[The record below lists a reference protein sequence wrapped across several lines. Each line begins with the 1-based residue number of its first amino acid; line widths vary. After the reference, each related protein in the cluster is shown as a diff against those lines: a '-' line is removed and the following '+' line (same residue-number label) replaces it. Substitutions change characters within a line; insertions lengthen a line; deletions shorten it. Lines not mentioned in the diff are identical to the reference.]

1 VRRTPEL
8 QSSYMLR
15 VRNACLILVCAA
27 TSALAAPPPAPAV
40 ALQYD
45 RLASALTLLS
55 DADHKVV
62 DQAVELI
69 REGQHAGALARLSTL
84 THSNP
89 DNSSLRI
96 LMAYAQLQLG
106 NLTGAFDEAKRAHDA
121 PNGNSYRCYFLAK
134 IAFLTGDN
142 VTCRRELN
150 HAKNAGD
157 MPEEVRQLQS
167 DLKKAKAKS

>member
-1 VRRTPEL
+1 MHRI
-8 QSSYMLR
+8 
-15 VRNACLILVCAA
+15 RNIGLILACALTLA
-27 TSALAAPPPAPAV
+27 SAAPPPAQAV
-40 ALQYD
+40 ATMDLQYD

-55 DADHKVV
+55 DADRKIV
-62 DQAVELI
+62 DEAVQLI
-69 REGQHAGALARLSTL
+69 HEGEHVGALARLSTL

-96 LMAYAQLQLG
+96 LAAYAQLQLG
-106 NLTGAFDEAKRAHDA
+106 NLTGALDEAKKAHDA

-157 MPEEVRQLQS
+157 MPNEVRQLQN
-167 DLKKAKAKS
+167 DVKKSKTKG

>member
-1 VRRTPEL
+1 
-8 QSSYMLR
+8 ML
-15 VRNACLILVCAA
+15 ACAA
-27 TSALAAPPPAPAV
+27 TLVLAAPPTPTME
-40 ALQYD
+40 LQFD
-45 RLASALTLLS
+45 RLTSALTLLN
-55 DADHKVV
+55 DADRKVV
-62 DQAVELI
+62 DEAAQLI
-69 REGQHAGALARLSTL
+69 REGEHAAALARLSTL

-106 NLTGAFDEAKRAHDA
+106 NLTGALDEAKKAHEA

-134 IAFLTGDN
+134 IAFLTGDT

-157 MPEEVRQLQS
+157 MPEEVRQLQK

>member
-1 VRRTPEL
+1 MDMRRVW
-8 QSSYMLR
+8 SI
-15 VRNACLILVCAA
+15 CLIFVCAA
-27 TSALAAPPPAPAV
+27 TLALAAPPPAPSMD
-40 ALQYD
+40 LRFD

-55 DADHKVV
+55 DADRKIV
-62 DQAVELI
+62 DQAAQLI
-69 REGQHAGALARLSTL
+69 REGEHAGALARLSAL

-89 DNSSLRI
+89 ENSSLRI

-106 NLTGAFDEAKRAHDA
+106 NLTGALDEAKKAHEA

-142 VTCRRELN
+142 ITCRRELN

-157 MPEEVRQLQS
+157 MPEEVRQLQN
-167 DLKKAKAKS
+167 DVKKAKTKS

>member
-1 VRRTPEL
+1 
-8 QSSYMLR
+8 MLR
-15 VRNACLILVCAA
+15 TRNVGLMLVCAA
-27 TSALAAPPPAPAV
+27 TLSLAAPPPAPPTLE
-40 ALQYD
+40 LQYD

-55 DADHKVV
+55 DADRKIVSE
-62 DQAVELI
+62 AVQLI
-69 REGQHAGALARLSTL
+69 REGEHVGALARLSTL

-96 LMAYAQLQLG
+96 LAAYAQLQLG
-106 NLTGAFDEAKRAHDA
+106 NLTGALDEAKKAHDA

-142 VTCRRELN
+142 ATCRRELN
-150 HAKNAGD
+150 HTKNAGD

-167 DLKKAKAKS
+167 DLKKAKSKS

>member
-1 VRRTPEL
+1 MSCVHGLCP
-8 QSSYMLR
+8 
-15 VRNACLILVCAA
+15 ILLCAA
-27 TSALAAPPPAPAV
+27 ALAMAAPPPAPEV
-40 ALQYD
+40 DLRVD

-55 DADHKVV
+55 DADRKIV
-62 DQAVELI
+62 DQAVQLI
-69 REGQHAGALARLSTL
+69 REGEHTGALVRLSAL
-84 THSNP
+84 AHSNS

-106 NLTGAFDEAKRAHDA
+106 NLTGALDEAKKAHEA

-134 IAFLTGDN
+134 IAFLTGDS

-157 MPEEVRQLQS
+157 MPEEVRQLQN
-167 DLKKAKAKS
+167 DVKKAKAKS

>member
-1 VRRTPEL
+1 MRSV
-8 QSSYMLR
+8 
-15 VRNACLILVCAA
+15 VNICLVFVCAA
-27 TSALAAPPPAPAV
+27 TLSLAAPPPAPAME
-40 ALQYD
+40 LRFD

-55 DADHKVV
+55 DGDRKVV
-62 DQAVELI
+62 DESVQLI
-69 REGQHAGALARLSTL
+69 REGEHVGALARLSTL

-89 DNSSLRI
+89 ENSSLRI

-106 NLTGAFDEAKRAHDA
+106 NLAGALDEAKKAHEA

-157 MPEEVRQLQS
+157 MPDDVRQLQN
-167 DLKKAKAKS
+167 DVKKAKAKS

>member
-1 VRRTPEL
+1 
-8 QSSYMLR
+8 M
-15 VRNACLILVCAA
+15 LVCAA
-27 TSALAAPPPAPAV
+27 TLALAAPPPTPTME
-40 ALQYD
+40 LRFD
-45 RLASALTLLS
+45 RLASALTLLN
-55 DADHKVV
+55 DADRKVV
-62 DQAVELI
+62 DEAAQLI
-69 REGQHAGALARLSTL
+69 REGEHAGALARLSTL

-106 NLTGAFDEAKRAHDA
+106 NLTGALDEAKKAHEA

-134 IAFLTGDN
+134 IAFLTGDT

-157 MPEEVRQLQS
+157 MPDEVRQLQN
-167 DLKKAKAKS
+167 DLKKAKTKS

>member
-1 VRRTPEL
+1 MPCI
-8 QSSYMLR
+8 
-15 VRNACLILVCAA
+15 RNLCLVLIWAA
-27 TSALAAPPPAPAV
+27 TLALAAPPPAPPASGMD
-40 ALQYD
+40 LRFD
-45 RLASALTLLS
+45 RLATALTLLS
-55 DADHKVV
+55 DADRKIV
-62 DQAVELI
+62 DEAAQLI
-69 REGQHAGALARLSTL
+69 REGENAGALARLSTL

-89 DNSSLRI
+89 ENSSLRI

-106 NLTGAFDEAKRAHDA
+106 NLTGAFDEAKKAHEA

-134 IAFLTGDN
+134 IAFLTGDS

-157 MPEEVRQLQS
+157 MREDVRQLQN